1 MFDFCSGMSGCGLP
15 CRDPLYTEDEH
26 QQIHRLVAWGAGTC
40 LALNLLTVA
49 TFLIDWRSANK
60 YPALVIFY
68 INVCFAVA
76 SMGYVISFD
85 CFSCYFLNFSLS
97 TKRSDP
103 FYSNIIHRYHRRLDV
118 FHTMTVAILKKR
130 AFVGIAI
137 STI

>member
-1 MFDFCSGMSGCGLP
+1 MILKKSKSFRAVSQALTRYPHLVAGISGCGLP

-26 QQIHRLVAWGAGTC
+26 QQIHRLVAWGAGAC

-76 SMGYVISFD
+76 SMG
-85 CFSCYFLNFSLS
+85 
-97 TKRSDP
+97 
-103 FYSNIIHRYHRRLDV
+103 
-118 FHTMTVAILKKR
+118 
-130 AFVGIAI
+130 
-137 STI
+137 

>member
-1 MFDFCSGMSGCGLP
+1 MFWPKLFEHHFLPSLSSFFLSTNSKAYELTEKKSGIYLYINYKCHFCPGISGCGLP

-26 QQIHRLVAWGAGTC
+26 QQIHRLIAWGAGIC

-76 SMGYVISFD
+76 SMG
-85 CFSCYFLNFSLS
+85 
-97 TKRSDP
+97 
-103 FYSNIIHRYHRRLDV
+103 
-118 FHTMTVAILKKR
+118 
-130 AFVGIAI
+130 
-137 STI
+137 

>member
-1 MFDFCSGMSGCGLP
+1 MLASSFFLMISLMTQTFSLYPLGISGCGLP

-26 QQIHRLVAWGAGTC
+26 QQIHRLVAWGAGVC

-76 SMGYVISFD
+76 SMG
-85 CFSCYFLNFSLS
+85 
-97 TKRSDP
+97 
-103 FYSNIIHRYHRRLDV
+103 
-118 FHTMTVAILKKR
+118 
-130 AFVGIAI
+130 
-137 STI
+137 

>member
-1 MFDFCSGMSGCGLP
+1 MKTTTSNQLLGQLLTVGCYTIAIVMNIACYVRMMLQFEFEGIQGCGLP

-26 QQIHRLVAWGAGTC
+26 QQIHRLVAWGAGIC

-76 SMGYVISFD
+76 SMG
-85 CFSCYFLNFSLS
+85 
-97 TKRSDP
+97 
-103 FYSNIIHRYHRRLDV
+103 
-118 FHTMTVAILKKR
+118 
-130 AFVGIAI
+130 
-137 STI
+137 